1 MKEIPVGQTNEM
13 TITTTP
19 EMGIRHLGPAASLY
33 STPAMV
39 EHIEGTALQ
48 SLLPFLGPEE
58 QSVGVR
64 INVAHMAPTPI
75 GMKVTIKTTLQEVDG
90 RRCVFA
96 VEVHNEGGVKIGEG
110 THERRIIDVSRFT
123 AGAMG
128 Q

>member
-1 MKEIPVGQTNEM
+1 MKEIPVGQNNEM

-48 SLLPFLGPEE
+48 SLLPFLEPGE

-96 VEVHNEGGVKIGEG
+96 VEAHNEGGVKIGEG
-110 THERRIIDVSRFT
+110 THERRVIDVSRFT
-123 AGAMG
+123 AGAVG

>member
-1 MKEIPVGQTNEM
+1 MKEIPVGQSNEM

-48 SLLPFLGPEE
+48 SLLPFLGPGE
-58 QSVGVR
+58 QSMGVR

-96 VEVHNEGGVKIGEG
+96 VEAHNEGGVKIGEG
-110 THERRIIDVSRFT
+110 THERRVIDVSRFT

>member
-1 MKEIPVGQTNEM
+1 MKEIPLGHSNEM

-19 EMGIRHLGPAASLY
+19 EMGITHLGPGASFY

-39 EHIEGTALQ
+39 GHIEATALQ
-48 SLLPFLGPEE
+48 SLLSFLEPRE

-64 INVAHMAPTPI
+64 INIAHTAPTPI
-75 GMKVTIKTTLQEVDG
+75 GMKVTVRTTVQEVDG

-110 THERRIIDVSRFT
+110 THERRIIDVSRFMAT
-123 AGAMG
+123 GKG

>member
-1 MKEIPVGQTNEM
+1 MKEIPVGHSNEM
-13 TITTTP
+13 TIVTTP

-39 EHIEGTALQ
+39 EHIEATALQ
-48 SLLPFLGPEE
+48 SLLPFLEPGE

-75 GMKVTIKTTLQEVDG
+75 GMKVTIRTTLQEVDG

-96 VEVHNEGGVKIGEG
+96 VEAHNEAGMKIGEG
-110 THERRIIDVSRFT
+110 THERRVIDISRFT
-123 AGAMG
+123 AGARG

>member
-1 MKEIPVGQTNEM
+1 MKEIPVGHSNEM

-19 EMGIRHLGPAASLY
+19 EMGISHLGPGVSFY

-39 EHIEGTALQ
+39 EHIEATAVQ
-48 SLLPFLGPEE
+48 SLLPFLEPGE

-64 INVAHMAPTPI
+64 INIAHTAPTPI
-75 GMKVTIKTTLQEVDG
+75 GMKVTIRTTVQEVDG

-96 VEVHNEGGVKIGEG
+96 VEAYNEGGLRIGEG
-110 THERRIIDVSRFT
+110 THERRIIDISRFT
-123 AGAMG
+123 AGARG

>member
-1 MKEIPVGQTNEM
+1 MKEIPVGHSNEM

-19 EMGIRHLGPAASLY
+19 EMGISHLGPGVSFY

-48 SLLPFLGPEE
+48 SLLPFLGPGE

-96 VEVHNEGGVKIGEG
+96 VEAHNEGGVKIGEG
-110 THERRIIDVSRFT
+110 THERRVIDVSRFT

>member
-1 MKEIPVGQTNEM
+1 MKEIPVGQSNEM

-48 SLLPFLGPEE
+48 SLLPFLEPGE

-96 VEVHNEGGVKIGEG
+96 VEAHNEGGVKIGEG

>member
-1 MKEIPVGQTNEM
+1 MKEIPVGQSNEM

-48 SLLPFLGPEE
+48 SLLPFLEPGE

-75 GMKVTIKTTLQEVDG
+75 GMKVTIKTTLQEVNG

-110 THERRIIDVSRFT
+110 THERRVIDVSRFT
-123 AGAMG
+123 AGARG

>member
-1 MKEIPVGQTNEM
+1 MKEIPLGQSNEM

-39 EHIEGTALQ
+39 EHIEGTAFQ
-48 SLLPFLGPEE
+48 SLLPFLEPGE

-75 GMKVTIKTTLQEVDG
+75 GMKVTIKTTLQEVNG

-110 THERRIIDVSRFT
+110 THERRVIDVSRFT
-123 AGAMG
+123 AGAKG

>member
-1 MKEIPVGQTNEM
+1 MKEIPVGQSNEM
-13 TITTTP
+13 TITTTS
-19 EMGIRHLGPAASLY
+19 EMGIRHLGPAVSLY

-39 EHIEGTALQ
+39 EHIEATALK
-48 SLLPFLGPEE
+48 SLLPFLEPGE

-96 VEVHNEGGVKIGEG
+96 VEAHNEAGLKIGEG